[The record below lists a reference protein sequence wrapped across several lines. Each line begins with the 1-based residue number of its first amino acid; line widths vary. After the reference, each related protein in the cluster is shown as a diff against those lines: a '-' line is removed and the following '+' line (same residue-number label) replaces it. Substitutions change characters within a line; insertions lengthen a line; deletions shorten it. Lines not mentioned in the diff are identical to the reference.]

1 MAPDRIHVFGASG
14 SGTSTL
20 GRAIAERAG
29 HVLLDTDDF
38 YWLPSDPPYRT
49 AREVP
54 ARQALL
60 GADLSRRAR
69 WVLSGSLTGWGD
81 PFLPQFDVV
90 AFLEVPTEVR
100 LERLARREARRH
112 GADRIAPGGDLRAR
126 HEDFLA
132 WAAAYETG
140 TREGR
145 NRAKHEAWI
154 RTLPPSLPFL
164 RLDGTR
170 PVDDLVDVVLGISVP
185 PGDASPPRE
194 AASR

>member
-1 MAPDRIHVFGASG
+1 MVPDRIHILGASG

-20 GRAIAERAG
+20 GQAVAARAG
-29 HVLLDTDDF
+29 HVFLDTDDF
-38 YWLPSDPPYRT
+38 YWLPSDPPYRF
-49 AREVP
+49 AREL
-54 ARQALL
+54 ADRQALL
-60 GADLSRRAR
+60 GAELSRRAR

-81 PFLPQFDVV
+81 PFLPQLDVV

-112 GADRIAPGGDLRAR
+112 GAARIAPDGDLRAR

-154 RTLPPSLPFL
+154 RALPPSLPFL

-170 PVDDLVDVVLGISVP
+170 PVDELVDVVLDVALPAGGAP
-185 PGDASPPRE
+185 PPPTATGR
-194 AASR
+194 